1 MWTIEQTITKLL
13 EKRWNTGSL
22 PKKTDGIEDYTC
34 KKIIDV
40 TTLKE
45 LFDTAS
51 RVRNRLSLFRS
62 YWDISLFSEI
72 DNYLK
77 NLWNSDFEY
86 KKFFDENLAFDC
98 TFDSYNSMYK
108 CFCKVVRFLE
118 EKKSLSELKD
128 FLNFLRS
135 LDAWDNVPL
144 SDEALMRK
152 FSC

>member
-13 EKRWNTGSL
+13 EKRGNTESL
-22 PKKTDGIEDYTC
+22 PKHTDGIEDYTC

-77 NLWNSDFEY
+77 NLSNSNFEY
-86 KKFFDENLAFDC
+86 ENFFDENLALDG

-108 CFCKVVRFLE
+108 CFCKVVRFFE
-118 EKKSLSELKD
+118 DKKFLSDLKD
-128 FLNFLRS
+128 FLIFLRS
-135 LDAWDNVPL
+135 LDTWDNVPL
-144 SDEALMRK
+144 SDDALKRK